1 MTDVVLFHHAQGRT
15 AGVESFAGRLRAG
28 GHRVT
33 VPDLYDGATFAT
45 LDEGMAHLRQLGS
58 DTVLERGR
66 RAVDDLP
73 AEVVHAGFS
82 LGVMP
87 AQLLAQTRLGA
98 LGAVLMHACVPP
110 TVFGDGWPPAVPLQI
125 HVMEDDELGDVDDAR
140 EVAADVPGAELFLY
154 PGDRHLFT
162 DDSLPAYDAGA
173 TDLVVQRVVR
183 FLDAV
188 PRR

>member
-15 AGVESFAGRLRAG
+15 AGVESFAGRLRAA

-45 LDEGMAHLRQLGS
+45 LDEGMAHLRRLGP
-58 DTVLERGR
+58 DTVLDRGR
-66 RAVDDLP
+66 RAAADLP

-82 LGVMP
+82 LGVLP
-87 AQLLAQTRLGA
+87 AQLLAQTRAGA

-110 TVFGDGWPPAVPLQI
+110 AEFGDGWPPAVPLQI
-125 HVMEDDELGDVDDAR
+125 HVMEGDELGDVDEAR
-140 EVAADVPGAELFLY
+140 EVAAGVPGAELHLY

-162 DDSLPAYDAGA
+162 DDSLPAYDAEA
-173 TDLVVQRVVR
+173 TDLVVGHVLR
-183 FLDAV
+183 FLDAL
-188 PRR
+188 PR